1 MHATLDPTTLL
12 CLPAGMKPALVG
24 REVNKMFG
32 DSEKDL
38 CATLSEMHRRARDR
52 CNYNQVEAEQK
63 LAEWIQQDRRLDAY
77 DAARLAQRVNTCL
90 QSGAV
95 LELDAPELLKGG
107 QRRPLDRS
115 NW

>member
-1 MHATLDPTTLL
+1 
-12 CLPAGMKPALVG
+12 
-24 REVNKMFG
+24 MF
-32 DSEKDL
+32 DRTPRDL
-38 CATLSEMHRRARDR
+38 CNTLSQMHRRAKDV
-52 CNYNQVEAEQK
+52 CNNDQAEAQRK
-63 LAEWIQQDRRLDAY
+63 LEEWIQQDRRLDGF

-115 NW
+115 GW

>member
-1 MHATLDPTTLL
+1 MFSDDP
-12 CLPAGMKPALVG
+12 
-24 REVNKMFG
+24 R
-32 DSEKDL
+32 DL
-38 CATLSEMHRRARDR
+38 CATLSQMHRQARTVS
-52 CNYNQVEAEQK
+52 NFNSVEAGRK
-63 LAEWIQQDRRLDAY
+63 LAEWIQQDRRLDNY

-107 QRRPLDRS
+107 ERRPLDRS

>member
-1 MHATLDPTTLL
+1 MIRMFV
-12 CLPAGMKPALVG
+12 PAMSKRRTGGIVENNP
-24 REVNKMFG
+24 MF
-32 DSEKDL
+32 DSNERDL

-52 CNYNQVEAEQK
+52 SNYNSIEAERK
-63 LAEWIQQDRRLDAY
+63 LAEWIQQDRRLDPY

-95 LELDAPELLKGG
+95 LELDAPELLRGG
-107 QRRPLDRS
+107 ERRPLDRS